1 MENLLNV
8 DFTAYLAIAV
18 LLYAIREATQVSNRY
33 IPAIAI
39 ALGLIFA
46 TFEQGGFSY
55 AVLIAGIQYAL
66 LGIGSVAA
74 IKYQLEKRNEQ
85 GGGK

>member
-1 MENLLNV
+1 MEELLNI

-33 IPAIAI
+33 IPVIAI
-39 ALGLIFA
+39 VLGVGFA
-46 TFEQGGFSY
+46 AFEQGGFNY
-55 AVLIAGIQYAL
+55 GVLIAGIQYAL

-74 IKYQLEKRNEQ
+74 IKYQLEKRQ
-85 GGGK
+85 GGGQ

>member
-1 MENLLNV
+1 MEELLNV

-33 IPAIAI
+33 IPVIAI
-39 ALGLIFA
+39 ALGVGFA
-46 TFEQGGFSY
+46 AFEQGGFNY
-55 AVLIAGIQYAL
+55 GVLIAGIQYAL

-74 IKYQLEKRNEQ
+74 IKYQLEKRQQ
-85 GGGK
+85 GGGQ

>member
-1 MENLLNV
+1 MEELLNV

-33 IPAIAI
+33 IPVIAI
-39 ALGLIFA
+39 ALGVGFA
-46 TFEQGGFSY
+46 AFEQGGFDY
-55 AVLIAGIQYAL
+55 GVLIAGIQYAL

-74 IKYQLEKRNEQ
+74 IKYQLEKRQQ
-85 GGGK
+85 GGGQ

>member
-1 MENLLNV
+1 MEELLNV

-33 IPAIAI
+33 IPVIAI
-39 ALGLIFA
+39 ALGVGFA
-46 TFEQGGFSY
+46 AFEQGGFDY
-55 AVLIAGIQYAL
+55 GVLIAGIQYAL

-74 IKYQLEKRNEQ
+74 VKYQLEKRQ
-85 GGGK
+85 GGGQ

>member
-1 MENLLNV
+1 MEELLNI

-33 IPAIAI
+33 IPVIAI
-39 ALGLIFA
+39 VLGVGFA
-46 TFEQGGFSY
+46 AFEQAGFNY
-55 AVLIAGIQYAL
+55 GVLIAGIQYAL

-74 IKYQLEKRNEQ
+74 IKYQLEKRQ
-85 GGGK
+85 GGGQ